1 MTAVDWLAVAIGL
14 IWAAPSRTKAAPLWI
29 ALLITGA
36 LQALSPFQHSRW
48 TRCCSVSKARDEG
61 H

>member
-14 IWAAPSRTKAAPLWI
+14 IWAAPSRTKAAPLWS
-29 ALLITGA
+29 AMLITGA
-36 LQALSPFQHSRW
+36 LQTLAPFQHSRW
-48 TRCCSVSKARDEG
+48 IRCCSVRKPRGER